1 MPPFSHLRS
10 DYPLNLTLLE
20 HVHVCP
26 LTWFYIAGLTPRTI
40 LTSPLRHN
48 SPLPISFYQRYCTNS
63 CSFACAPLARKSPFG
78 LTPARA
84 SLQRVPASYRRAFDD
99 LPCRH
104 RRCSVNQ
111 WHVPLLGS
119 VLQRGTEGVQSV
131 VSLLWSRRPWTS
143 EQVKSE
149 KEEHMMSQSRGAVS
163 FEPLFTAEEIGLG
176 RSGGPASSRQK

>member
-20 HVHVCP
+20 HAHACP
-26 LTWFYIAGLTPRTI
+26 STWFYIAGLTPRRI

-84 SLQRVPASYRRAFDD
+84 SLQRVRLPIDEHLTTPIEHRYANPLNSISLRCRR
-99 LPCRH
+99 

-111 WHVPLLGS
+111 WHLPLLSPRSAARNGS
-119 VLQRGTEGVQSV
+119 SAVVCVALCRAVRG
-131 VSLLWSRRPWTS
+131 
-143 EQVKSE
+143 
-149 KEEHMMSQSRGAVS
+149 H
-163 FEPLFTAEEIGLG
+163 
-176 RSGGPASSRQK
+176 

>member
-20 HVHVCP
+20 HVHACP
-26 LTWFYIAGLTPRTI
+26 LTWFYLAGLTPRTI

-48 SPLPISFYQRYCTNS
+48 NPLPISFYQRYCTNS

-99 LPCRH
+99 SNRTSICKSTQLNIPALQASSLFRKSVACAVCWVPF
-104 RRCSVNQ
+104 CSAE
-111 WHVPLLGS
+111 
-119 VLQRGTEGVQSV
+119 RKRVQSV
-131 VSLLWSRRPWTS
+131 VSPCVALSVDIGAS
-143 EQVKSE
+143 QV
-149 KEEHMMSQSRGAVS
+149 R
-163 FEPLFTAEEIGLG
+163 
-176 RSGGPASSRQK
+176 